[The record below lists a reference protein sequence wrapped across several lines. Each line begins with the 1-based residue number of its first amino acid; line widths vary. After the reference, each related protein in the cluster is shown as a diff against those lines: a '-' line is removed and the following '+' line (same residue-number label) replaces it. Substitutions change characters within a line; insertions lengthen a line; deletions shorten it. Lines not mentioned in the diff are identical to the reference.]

1 MNKICLN
8 INGRNH
14 WKVMPASDTIA
25 VPDTEKEQLEW
36 CDNIVQTLLKKPI
49 IRHFFFTQQK
59 YGYMLC
65 VVEYENIYYLI
76 HSIRNEFK
84 SYNNVIYISDKNLED
99 LINIGKMI
107 QANIEEIMSE
117 YKSNMYE
124 LRDDILKG
132 KVRLDDKT
140 QNKLN

>member
-1 MNKICLN
+1 
-8 INGRNH
+8 
-14 WKVMPASDTIA
+14 MPTSDTII

-36 CDNIVQTLLKKPI
+36 CDNIVQNLLKKPI

-84 SYNNVIYISDKNLED
+84 SYNNVIYMSDKNLED

-107 QANIEEIMSE
+107 QTNIDEIMSE
-117 YKSNMYE
+117 YKANVYE

-132 KVRLDDKT
+132 KVRLSEEKAAP
-140 QNKLN
+140 KA